1 MTINACC
8 QNTPKLLLLITLLL
22 KHTQINNKQ
31 APTKLTTLDAQVI
44 LKLPH
49 VGNT

>member
-22 KHTQINNKQ
+22 KHTQTNNKQ
-31 APTKLTTLDAQVI
+31 APTKLTTFDAQVI